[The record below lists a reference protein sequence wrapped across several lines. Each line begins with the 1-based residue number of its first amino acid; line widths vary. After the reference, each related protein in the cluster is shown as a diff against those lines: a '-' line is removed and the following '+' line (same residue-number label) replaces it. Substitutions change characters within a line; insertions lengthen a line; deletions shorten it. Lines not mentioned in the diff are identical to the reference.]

1 MCELVRAALH
11 GKFMFISSVIN
22 TLDAKGRVSV
32 PAEFRAN
39 VASNAFDGV
48 ILYPSQHGPF
58 LDGGGMDL
66 FENYQRSL
74 DQMEPFDQGRL
85 AIEHMIFG
93 QSRSLSFDSG
103 GRVTLPKN
111 LAEHAGL
118 NGKVLFVGLGN
129 HFQIWNPDSHTAHI
143 DQTLELAVANQN
155 RLKSVSPR
163 PMQGGA

>member
-1 MCELVRAALH
+1 
-11 GKFMFISSVIN
+11 MFISSVIN

-39 VASNAFDGV
+39 VATSAFDGV

-58 LDGGGMDL
+58 LDGGGMAL
-66 FENYQRSL
+66 FETYQRSL
-74 DQMEPFDQGRL
+74 DQMEPFDPGRL

-111 LAEHAGL
+111 LAEHAEL

-129 HFQIWNPDSHTAHI
+129 HFQMWSPDSHSAHI
-143 DQTLELAVANQN
+143 EQTLELAVANQG
-155 RLKSVSPR
+155 RLKSVPALPTSE
-163 PMQGGA
+163 GGP